1 MILKLEL
8 TVDGNEEIARVSD
21 ALLVLSGKEVT
32 SSSIQAVGDVFSPN
46 LNRGDLDA
54 LKEALAKSGS
64 PLSIIEGAESDVVTP
79 PPVGAAV
86 PHPEKMTVE
95 TVVTPPVTV
104 HAVPSA
110 SKSDKCFNCGFYGDS
125 CVCDTAEEETVDT
138 AKVGFG
144 GVAVKPE
151 NETVDTANVG
161 FGGSSVP
168 APSSVGVPQPPS
180 VNTSTTS
187 ATSPVAPVPPMNVP
201 NGVVPGANVPTGATP
216 TNPVETDKSGLP
228 WDGRIHAA
236 NKSKK
241 TDGNWKA
248 KRGVDPVLVTQVE
261 AELRGGAPTG
271 NAAPTPPA
279 PNTALPEV
287 QEFNQLMQDLG
298 PHLLTE
304 TNLQGLSAGELK
316 NFARQL
322 GLVDAATNEGSMKML
337 INANNLI
344 PAFRAL
350 VNAHLAQFGKTLGA

>member
-21 ALLVLSGKEVT
+21 ALLVLSGKEVAR
-32 SSSIQAVGDVFSPN
+32 SSIQAVGDVFSAN
-46 LNRGDLDA
+46 LSDGDLNV
-54 LKEALAKSGS
+54 LKEALAKAGS
-64 PLSIIEGAESDVVTP
+64 PLSIAKGAESDVVTP
-79 PPVGAAV
+79 PPVAAPV
-86 PHPEKMTVE
+86 PHPATPATSGSEK
-95 TVVTPPVTV
+95 
-104 HAVPSA
+104 
-110 SKSDKCFNCGFYGDS
+110 CNGCGFYGDS
-125 CVCDTAEEETVDT
+125 CRCEDEAEETLDTANI
-138 AKVGFG
+138 GFG
-144 GVAVKPE
+144 GGAVKPE

-161 FGGSSVP
+161 FGGSSVR
-168 APSSVGVPQPPS
+168 APSSVGVPQPPI

-187 ATSPVAPVPPMNVP
+187 ATSPVAPVPPTNVP
-201 NGVVPGANVPTGATP
+201 NGVAPGANVPTGATP

-271 NAAPTPPA
+271 NAVPTPPA
-279 PNTALPEV
+279 PNAALPEV

-298 PHLLTE
+298 PHLLTD

-322 GLVDAATNEGSMKML
+322 GLVDPATNEGSMKML
-337 INANNLI
+337 INATNLI

-350 VNAHLAQFGKTLGA
+350 VNAHLAQFGKNLGA